1 VRRSLTPHGVPDKNG
16 ESCNWYGLQWW
27 MGEHAGHSFFAC
39 RGLRGQYVVGIPDL
53 DLVMVRLGH
62 KQSKE
67 RAEHMPIDLFRY
79 IEMTIRLASGNK

>member
-1 VRRSLTPHGVPDKNG
+1 
-16 ESCNWYGLQWW
+16 
-27 MGEHAGHSFFAC
+27 
-39 RGLRGQYVVGIPDL
+39 VGIPDL